1 MCGWCWWQWSDGLR
15 LWSRLAECAPWLK
28 AAWTSRASLGVG
40 EASGWGWGRL
50 TLSCPLSLSLS
61 VSLGRSSVLPFHKG
75 IGQWAFL
82 LLLFLFLQVFLGAL
96 TLRGAFSGYGEGSLP
111 QQGVLLLRQFLL
123 CLLGVGGGL
132 PWQLPRLGKDLEAEP
147 GGPSAGRG
155 GAAMQPE
162 APESLF
168 LPSSFP
174 SGCPAHTGL

>member
-40 EASGWGWGRL
+40 EASGSGWGRL

-82 LLLFLFLQVFLGAL
+82 LLLFLFLPS
-96 TLRGAFSGYGEGSLP
+96 TDSLSLYHLSP
-111 QQGVLLLRQFLL
+111 H
-123 CLLGVGGGL
+123 
-132 PWQLPRLGKDLEAEP
+132 PKP
-147 GGPSAGRG
+147 
-155 GAAMQPE
+155 
-162 APESLF
+162 LF
-168 LPSSFP
+168 LPP
-174 SGCPAHTGL
+174 M